1 MLGADKIAVLDQ
13 GRLVGEGAGEEL
25 LARGGLSARL
35 YRIQQ
40 ESLGWAAGHEQPQ
53 AAEEFNREQ
62 QRAALPRR
70 AFSGKVSLFQNPAG
84 FGIGSLNSPVSGGG
98 SGGGFMERKSFGE
111 GVFFALVSFLLW
123 GVLPVYWHFLASIN
137 PFHILA
143 ARILLSAVLTALIL
157 LARKNTAWLRALARR
172 PSLFFLA
179 GSSALI
185 TANWGVYIWAVN
197 SGHTVDC
204 SLGYYINP
212 LLSVV
217 LGLVFFRERLLPL
230 QWAAFGIAC
239 AGVLLLTVLSGV
251 FPWIAL
257 LIALS
262 FGFYGLIKKKTPCSS
277 LESLGAET
285 LLASPVALLLLAF
298 CGGGFGGLA
307 KTVPPLWMPVLLAG
321 PITTIPLYFF
331 SKGTRILPLSA
342 VGFMQFI
349 NPTLQFFS
357 GVVILKEPFPVWKL
371 PAFIVIWAAVI
382 LYSLSLIPG
391 KKKEK
396 RHV

>member
-1 MLGADKIAVLDQ
+1 
-13 GRLVGEGAGEEL
+13 
-25 LARGGLSARL
+25 
-35 YRIQQ
+35 
-40 ESLGWAAGHEQPQ
+40 
-53 AAEEFNREQ
+53 
-62 QRAALPRR
+62 
-70 AFSGKVSLFQNPAG
+70 
-84 FGIGSLNSPVSGGG
+84 
-98 SGGGFMERKSFGE
+98 MEKKSFGE
-111 GVFFALVSFLLW
+111 GVVFTLVSFLLW
-123 GVLPVYWHFLASIN
+123 GVLPVYWHLLASIN

-143 ARILLSAVLTALIL
+143 FRILFSAALTALIL
-157 LARKNTAWLRALARR
+157 LARKNTAWLKALARR

-179 GSSALI
+179 GSSVTI

-257 LIALS
+257 LIALT

-285 LLASPVALLLLAF
+285 LLASPAALLFLAF
-298 CGGGFGGLA
+298 CGGGFADLGKIG
-307 KTVPPLWMPVLLAG
+307 PPLWMPVLLAG
-321 PITTIPLYFF
+321 PITAIPLYFF
-331 SKGTRILPLSA
+331 SRGARILPLSA
-342 VGFMQFI
+342 IGFMQFI

-357 GVVILKEPFPVWKL
+357 GVVILKEPFPAWKL
-371 PAFIVIWAAVI
+371 PAFGIIWLAAI

-391 KKKEK
+391 KKKAAI
-396 RHV
+396 HV

>member
-1 MLGADKIAVLDQ
+1 
-13 GRLVGEGAGEEL
+13 
-25 LARGGLSARL
+25 
-35 YRIQQ
+35 
-40 ESLGWAAGHEQPQ
+40 
-53 AAEEFNREQ
+53 
-62 QRAALPRR
+62 
-70 AFSGKVSLFQNPAG
+70 
-84 FGIGSLNSPVSGGG
+84 
-98 SGGGFMERKSFGE
+98 MEKESFGK
-111 GVFFALVSFLLW
+111 GVSFALVSLLLW
-123 GVLPVYWHFLASIN
+123 GVLPVYWHLLASIN

-143 ARILLSAVLTALIL
+143 LRILFSAALTALIL
-157 LARKNTAWLRALARR
+157 LAQKNTVWLKALARR

-179 GSSALI
+179 GSSVLI

-197 SGHTVDC
+197 SGRTVDC

-251 FPWIAL
+251 FPWVAL

-285 LLASPVALLLLAF
+285 LLAAPLALLFLAF
-298 CGGGFGGLA
+298 CGGGFADLGKIA
-307 KTVPPLWMPVLLAG
+307 SPLWIPVLLAG
-321 PITTIPLYFF
+321 PITTIPLYCF
-331 SKGTRILPLSA
+331 SRGARVLPLS
-342 VGFMQFI
+342 VIGFMQFI

-357 GVVILKEPFPVWKL
+357 GVVILKEPFPAWKL
-371 PAFIVIWAAVI
+371 PAFIIIWLAAI
-382 LYSLSLIPG
+382 LYCLSLIPK
-391 KKKEK
+391 KKKEIC
-396 RHV
+396 HV